1 MSVFPEPPGRE
12 LTGRH
17 VAEQQRPIHLAEC
30 RTIDLHLRQQ
40 VRVVRGHL
48 GKLQLLE
55 VSEHP
60 QVRHALPLEGR
71 RRRLQMGVGQDGAT
85 VAGTDLGAMRVQ
97 HIQHIQHIQ
106 HGVDDACGE
115 HRPPWGP
122 KTIGMLRV
130 AQGEVQCIDGGASVT
145 ARDRATRA
153 SASLASA
160 RWTVTGVRGPNSS

>member
-40 VRVVRGHL
+40 VCVVGGHL

-60 QVRHALPLEGR
+60 QFHHALPLEGR

-97 HIQHIQHIQ
+97 HA
-106 HGVDDACGE
+106 VDDACGE